1 MVKGLT
7 RKVIV
12 IKSPDPK
19 IFEQAIFIVKDD
31 YLMTRGVDQK
41 ELMRQANAAAS
52 GYIKDAYH
60 SKRNRF
66 MKTAAL
72 VILTI
77 SVVGI
82 IAAIGCTLL

>member
-31 YLMTRGVDQK
+31 YLMTRGIDQK
-41 ELMRQANAAAS
+41 ELMRQANEAAS
-52 GYIKDAYH
+52 EYIKDAYK
-60 SKRNRF
+60 SKRKGL
-66 MKTAAL
+66 MKITALAVL
-72 VILTI
+72 AI

-82 IAAIGCTLL
+82 IAAISFTML